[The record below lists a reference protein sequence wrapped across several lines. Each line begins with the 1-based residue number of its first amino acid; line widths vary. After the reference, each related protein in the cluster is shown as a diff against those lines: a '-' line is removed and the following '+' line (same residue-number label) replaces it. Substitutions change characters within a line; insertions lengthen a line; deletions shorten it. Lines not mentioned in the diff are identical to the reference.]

1 MPKVSIFQN
10 IANVSSPEDVEILE
24 YLENTREGKWE
35 DMVTSVRIIKNKE
48 ERDSAKRKLPTTT
61 LSGTFSY
68 RRDNDLKEHSGY
80 INADADHVENIDS
93 VIERLKL
100 DPYVFSCFYSTSG
113 DGLRI
118 LFLINPKR
126 HRESYYGISKY
137 LNENYGIIVD
147 PNGVSPSKP
156 YIVSFDPNLYINY
169 NKVKTFA
176 SYPKETT
183 IKDIPN
189 FVHTAGDFDEII
201 RQISSNNK
209 NICEEYVDWLKV
221 GFAISSQF
229 GESGE
234 SYYHKVSSVSP
245 RYKYEVCKKQYKYC
259 LKAKGSSKVGI
270 STFYYLAKQSGLSIV
285 SEQTKTIVRATK
297 NGKRAGL
304 SKEKIIENL
313 EKFENISDCRDVVEN
328 VFLSGDNDDFEESPI
343 EQLEFFI
350 KNNYDF
356 RLNEVTGFMENGKK
370 RMTENDMNGVFIS
383 AKKQIPKIDFQLM
396 MRLLMSD
403 FIPTYNPFLEFF
415 ESDGSVVELPSIPV
429 KDQNNSFDTPLIS
442 KLASCIINDEPLHC
456 EYFLRKW
463 LVGMVSAMHKV
474 HSPLLLCLL
483 GKQQGTG
490 KTEFF
495 RRLLPKELSDYY
507 AESKLDKDKDDELL
521 MTESILIVDD
531 ELGGKSK
538 QDNLKLKDLTSKQ
551 YFSLR
556 RPYGK
561 QNEKILRIAV
571 LAGTSNFLEVLSDT
585 TGNRRI
591 IPIEVHNIDKE
602 KYNSI
607 NKKELFQEMYQIF
620 KKGFDWRITSEDNRF
635 LNKDEE
641 KYEMISIEKELLE
654 KHYRVPTEQELETGA
669 HDWFST
675 TDIKV
680 YLELVSRQ
688 RLNVVLLGRTVGK
701 LGYRQKTKRVNGAT
715 PKMWMAVKITN
726 ETSSAGTDLSSFF
739 IHNPIMQES
748 SELPV
753 DNINFG

>member
-10 IANVSSPEDVEILE
+10 IATPTSPSDVDLYQ
-24 YLENTREGKWE
+24 YLIDTRDGKWQ
-35 DMVTSVRIIKNKE
+35 DIVTPVRLIKDKE
-48 ERDSAKRKLPTTT
+48 QRDSAKKKLPTTT

-68 RRDNDLKEHSGY
+68 RKDSDLNEHSGY
-80 INADADHVENIDS
+80 INADADHVENIS
-93 VIERLKL
+93 ETIERLKL
-100 DPYVFSCFYSTSG
+100 DPYIYSVFFSTSG

-118 LFLINPKR
+118 LFLINPKK
-126 HRESYYGISKY
+126 HRESYLGISKY
-137 LNENYGIIVD
+137 LLDNYDITLD

-156 YIVSFDPNLYINY
+156 YLVSYDPNLYINN
-169 NKVKTFA
+169 NKVKLFA
-176 SYPKETT
+176 NYPKETP
-183 IKDIPN
+183 IKEMPN
-189 FVHTAGDFDEII
+189 FVHTANDFDEII
-201 RQISSNNK
+201 RQIVSNGK
-209 NICEEYVDWLKV
+209 NICEEYVDWIKC
-221 GFAISSQF
+221 GFAIASQF

-234 SYYHKVSSVSP
+234 SYFHEVSRVSP
-245 RYKYEVCKKQYKYC
+245 KYKYEQCKKQYKYC
-259 LKAKGSSKVGI
+259 VKGKGTTKVNI

-304 SKEKIIENL
+304 SKEKIVENL
-313 EKFENISDCRDVVEN
+313 AKFENISDCKDVVEN
-328 VFLSGDNDDFEESPI
+328 VWLSNASDEFEESPI
-343 EQLEFFI
+343 EQLEYFI
-350 KNNYDF
+350 KNNYDL
-356 RLNEVTGFMENGKK
+356 RLNEVTGFIENGSK
-370 RMTENDMNGVFIS
+370 RMSENDLNGVFIS

-415 ESDGSVVELPSIPV
+415 NSDGSVPSLPSIPI
-429 KDQNNSFDTPLIS
+429 KDQNDKFETPLIS
-442 KLASCIINDEPLHC
+442 KLASCIINDEPLHT

-463 LVGMVSAMHKV
+463 LVGMVSAMHKH

-495 RRLLPKELSDYY
+495 RRLLPKELTDYY

-521 MTESILIVDD
+521 MTENILIVDD

-591 IPIEVHNIDKE
+591 IPIEVHDIDKE
-602 KYNSI
+602 TYNSI
-607 NKKELFQEMYQIF
+607 NKKELFMEMYQIF
-620 KKGFDWRITSEDNRF
+620 KDGFDWRITTEDNKF
-635 LNKDEE
+635 LNKDED
-641 KYEMISIEKELLE
+641 KYEAISIDKDLML
-654 KHYRVPTEQELETGA
+654 KHFRVPNEQEYETKA
-669 HDWFST
+669 YETYTT

-680 YLELVSRQ
+680 HLEWVSKQ
-688 RLNVVLLGRTVGK
+688 KLSATVLGRTIGK
-701 LGYRQKTKRVNGAT
+701 LGYKQKTVRIAGGAT
-715 PKMWMAVKITN
+715 PKMWMAIKLTN
-726 ETSSAGTDLSSFF
+726 EASMPSGDINNFFVQPPSEDMPTDNTGF
-739 IHNPIMQES
+739 
-748 SELPV
+748 
-753 DNINFG
+753 